1 MQKLI
6 FLCVATGIL
15 LFSIIVVN
23 ISPLGY
29 LGSYN
34 WTFAAC
40 SSISDQIKIYEKN
53 FKGSKDDKDKLL
65 KPYRKDRDR
74 CNRRKAMIGLYYTA
88 YNLDIVSAGICA
100 LLGLLVYLKV
110 GDIEKITG
118 LIGLGCG
125 FVGFVLT
132 LVFVIESGLIFN
144 DIDGENKPR
153 MDSDGGV
160 LKWDDTKKTYVCI
173 YYDSKNEDAVL
184 RRYSDWGNKYL
195 SYRKDVSFA
204 EEEKNYKYQQTN
216 GCIQKSFSLFSYN
229 IPSNINNGGN
239 SNYGNDLNDYCKA
252 ISDGNFKVEPKRK
265 YRDTSSMEE
274 KGECD
279 KLYYVDSDDFLKKII
294 YDRWL
299 TTIIFSCFIF
309 LLNIGLAIFGFL
321 LFNGSGKTNL

>member
-6 FLCVATGIL
+6 FLCVALGIL
-15 LFSIIVVN
+15 LLSIIVVN

-29 LGSYN
+29 LDTYN
-34 WTFAAC
+34 WTITPC
-40 SSISDQIKIYEKN
+40 SYISDKIKYYEDN
-53 FKGSKDDKDKLL
+53 FKGSKDDKDKML
-65 KPYRKDRDR
+65 KPLRKNRNR

-110 GDIEKITG
+110 GDIDKITG

-132 LVFVIESGLIFN
+132 LVFVIETGLIFN
-144 DIDGENKPR
+144 DIDGSEEPR
-153 MDSDGGV
+153 MDSDGAV
-160 LKWDDTKKTYVCI
+160 LKWDDSKNSYVCI
-173 YYDSKNEDAVL
+173 YYDKENEEAVL

-195 SYRKDVSFA
+195 SYRKDVSMA
-204 EEEKNYKYQQTN
+204 VEEKNYKYQSSY
-216 GCIQKSFSLFSYN
+216 GCIKKNFNFFVLT
-229 IPSNINNGGN
+229 NN
-239 SNYGNDLNDYCKA
+239 NYGNGLNDYCKA
-252 ISDGNFKVEPKRK
+252 ISNGDYKEEPKRK
-265 YRDTSSMEE
+265 YYESSSSTNE

-279 KLYYVDSDDFLKKII
+279 RLYFVESDNLEKKIV

-299 TTIIFSCFIF
+299 TSIILSCFIL

-321 LFNGSGKTNL
+321 LFNGSGKTNF

>member
-6 FLCVATGIL
+6 FLCVALGIL
-15 LFSIIVVN
+15 LLSIIVVN

-29 LGSYN
+29 LDTYN
-34 WTFAAC
+34 WTITPC
-40 SSISDQIKIYEKN
+40 SYISDNIKYSEDN
-53 FKGSKDDKDKLL
+53 FKGSKDDKDKML
-65 KPYRKDRDR
+65 KPLRKNRNR

-110 GDIEKITG
+110 GDIDKITG

-195 SYRKDVSFA
+195 SYRKDVSMA
-204 EEEKNYKYQQTN
+204 VEEKNYKYQN
-216 GCIQKSFSLFSYN
+216 SYGCIKNNFNFYLPNYN
-229 IPSNINNGGN
+229 F
-239 SNYGNDLNDYCKA
+239 GNDLNDYCKA
-252 ISDGNFKVEPKRK
+252 ISDGDYKEPKK
-265 YRDTSSMEE
+265 KFYENSSSNII
-274 KGECD
+274 GECD
-279 KLYYVDSDDFLKKII
+279 RLYYVKSEDLEKKIV

-299 TTIIFSCFIF
+299 TSIILSCFIF

>member
-6 FLCVATGIL
+6 FLCVASGIL

-23 ISPLGY
+23 ISPLGF
-29 LGSYN
+29 LDTN
-34 WTFAAC
+34 DWTTSAC
-40 SSISDQIKIYEKN
+40 SSISDQIKYFEKD

-65 KPYRKDRDR
+65 KPYRKNRDR

-88 YNLDIVSAGICA
+88 YNLNIVSTGICA

-118 LIGLGCG
+118 IIGLGCG

-132 LVFVIESGLIFN
+132 LVYVIESGLVFN
-144 DIDGENKPR
+144 DGDNNPR
-153 MDSDGGV
+153 MDSDGAV
-160 LKWDDTKKTYVCI
+160 LKWDDTKKSYVCI

-204 EEEKNYKYQQTN
+204 EKEKNFKYQSSY
-216 GCIQKSFSLFSYN
+216 GCLKNSFSTYN
-229 IPSNINNGGN
+229 FPFINGGN
-239 SNYGNDLNDYCKA
+239 TNYGSGLNEYCKA
-252 ISDGNFKVEPKRK
+252 ISDGNLKEEPKRK
-265 YRDTSSMEE
+265 YYDASSLEV
-274 KGECD
+274 KGDCD
-279 KLYYVDSDDFLKKII
+279 KLYFAESNDFEKKIV

-299 TTIIFSCFIF
+299 TTIILSCFIF

-321 LFNGSGKTNL
+321 LFNGSAKTSL

>member
-6 FLCVATGIL
+6 FLCVALGIL
-15 LFSIIVVN
+15 LLSIIVVN

-29 LGSYN
+29 LDTYN
-34 WTFAAC
+34 WTITPC
-40 SSISDQIKIYEKN
+40 SYISDNIKYYEDN
-53 FKGSKDDKDKLL
+53 FKGSKDDKDKML
-65 KPYRKDRDR
+65 KPLRKNRNR

-110 GDIEKITG
+110 GDIDKITG

-144 DIDGENKPR
+144 DIDGSGNPR
-153 MDSDGGV
+153 IDSDGAV
-160 LKWDDTKKTYVCI
+160 LKWDDSKNSYVCI
-173 YYDSKNEDAVL
+173 YYDKENEEAVL

-195 SYRKDVSFA
+195 SYRKDVSMA
-204 EEEKNYKYQQTN
+204 VEEKNYKYQSSY
-216 GCIQKSFSLFSYN
+216 GCIKNNFNFYLPNYN
-229 IPSNINNGGN
+229 L
-239 SNYGNDLNDYCKA
+239 GNDLNDYCKA
-252 ISDGNFKVEPKRK
+252 ISDGDYKEPKK
-265 YRDTSSMEE
+265 KFYENSSSNII
-274 KGECD
+274 GECD
-279 KLYYVDSDDFLKKII
+279 RLYYVKSEDLEKKIV

-299 TTIIFSCFIF
+299 TSIILSCFIF